1 MAADRLSL
9 HSNGKLYDM
18 FSPQNLISC
27 NKDHIQKG
35 CNGGHLDRAWWFLR
49 KVGLVC
55 SLVCQSFEVDVL
67 FSSCFKFKEKKEILI
82 VMMNYFYI
90 SPEVEHR
97 IPIVQLTL

>member
-55 SLVCQSFEVDVL
+55 SLVYQSFEVDVL
-67 FSSCFKFKEKKEILI
+67 FSSWIFPLFSDDVLNLKKKREIDSDDEL
-82 VMMNYFYI
+82 F
-90 SPEVEHR
+90 
-97 IPIVQLTL
+97 